1 MSKKIYNILI
11 ISSLLLLITAC
22 KTDPLE
28 NYFVQAT
35 ESPDYFVVNIPAS
48 IVSFDEDKLDS
59 KTLKDLHSIKKMN
72 VLVYKNNFEP
82 AKKQSEFE
90 KAHKIINS
98 KHYKTL
104 TKINN
109 KGYEVVFS
117 YQGQPTGINELIFLG
132 KDKDYNFVIGMLKGK
147 DVNVN
152 SIAKALKHI
161 KAVDKSQTESIIEI
175 LKPNIE
181 SKDNK

>member
-1 MSKKIYNILI
+1 MSKKLYNILI

-28 NYFVQAT
+28 DYFVQAT

-48 IVSFDEDKLDS
+48 IISFDENKLDS
-59 KTLKDLHSIKKMN
+59 ETLKDVYSIKKMN
-72 VLVYKNNFEP
+72 VLVYKNNFKP
-82 AKKQSEFE
+82 AKKQAEFE
-90 KAHKIINS
+90 KAYKIINS

-117 YQGQPTGINELIFLG
+117 YQGKPTGIDEIVFLG
-132 KDKDYNFVIGMLKGK
+132 KDKNYNFVIGMLKGK

-161 KAVDKSQTESIIEI
+161 KKADKSQVESVIKIFKTNQEDD
-175 LKPNIE
+175 K
-181 SKDNK
+181 K

>member
-11 ISSLLLLITAC
+11 VSSLLLIMTAC

-28 NYFVQAT
+28 DYFVQAT

-48 IVSFDEDKLDS
+48 IVSFDENKLDPE
-59 KTLKDLHSIKKMN
+59 TLKDVHSIKKMN
-72 VLVYKNNFEP
+72 VLVYKNNFKP
-82 AKKQSEFE
+82 SKKQSEFE
-90 KAHKIINS
+90 KAHKIIDS

-117 YQGQPTGINELIFLG
+117 YQGKPTGIDEIIFLG
-132 KDKDYNFVIGMLKGK
+132 KDKNYNFVIGMLKA
-147 DVNVN
+147 DDINVN
-152 SIAKALKHI
+152 SIVKAAKHI
-161 KAVDKSQTESIIEI
+161 KEIDKSQTESIIDI
-175 LKPNIE
+175 LKLNQKE
-181 SKDNK
+181 Y